1 MSEIEMTVDG
11 FEVHNFEDGWASFE
25 VNSSVGC
32 DIWAMLANIAIR
44 KDSGF
49 RNRFS
54 WGRSNTSVAHLKEWA
69 NLVRAHASFEEGDNA
84 PCTSVEEGQTSI
96 TLGWDGTWTRGRQV
110 RIQIFPGEDT
120 AYVRFKTG
128 TEENS
133 SFLSNIF
140 ISAKAEADG
149 ETKEVVYAPA
159 ILAGLV
165 ALVENVSKPS

>member
-1 MSEIEMTVDG
+1 MSDMTVDG

-25 VNSSVGC
+25 VTARVGC
-32 DIWAMLANIAIR
+32 DIWGMLANIAIR

-54 WGRSNTSVAHLKEWA
+54 WGRSIHSVAHIKKWA
-69 NLVRAHASFEEGDNA
+69 KLVMDHARFEEDDNA
-84 PCTSVEEGQTSI
+84 PCTDIEEGQTSV
-96 TLGWDGTWTRGRQV
+96 TLGWDGTWTRDRQV
-110 RIQIFPGEDT
+110 RIQIFPGEDV
-120 AYVRFKTG
+120 AYVRFRTG
-128 TEENS
+128 TGKNS

-140 ISAKAEADG
+140 TYAKAEADG
-149 ETKEVVYAPA
+149 VTEIVRCPA